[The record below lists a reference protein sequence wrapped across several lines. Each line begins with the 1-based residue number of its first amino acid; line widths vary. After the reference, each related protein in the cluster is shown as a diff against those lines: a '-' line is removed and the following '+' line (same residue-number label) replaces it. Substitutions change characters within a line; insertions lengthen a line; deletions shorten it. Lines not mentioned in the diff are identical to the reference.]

1 MPPRLTLHT
10 LAETLIRESQA
21 PFTLEDYVSRIQ
33 ERWRRRI
40 APDTLDHLKAKL
52 NNHDYLIEVGDNDFL
67 PFRLILNRLG
77 RIPLILYPGKVEQ
90 EEGLLVP
97 GHRLAPFVSCELEEG
112 DLAFVDADGRAI
124 PKQRKTFFIEDVI
137 PYFQYCDER
146 HFPDQIKVNQF
157 VPGKSM
163 LTVTAWDV
171 RALHREHGMKPGDA
185 LQARLEDYRGGT
197 FSLHPYPADRERG
210 DRIRLRSLYIALE
223 RVLSDLFTRKR
234 KGPDRLD
241 KQLLYAL
248 FTLVERRVEIPAFSL
263 PEMVESLN
271 RMRVVRDELRGIHL
285 APDNP
290 SGPEPYVWEVVEQTP
305 TGRTGSLSEI
315 FEDMGLAFN
324 DLEFKAILVSVMATD
339 DFDIE
344 AVFDLL
350 FGAKRDRFYDDRQHK
365 AFYRYLRKMLQGICE
380 ELQCP
385 EPKPVSDI
393 RNQTVGVKLR
403 LIQVLRYLESQQVSL
418 EDLPTEILEVL
429 ADLDEF
435 CTDTLEKLSD
445 RLDPPD
451 VKSIRDMRMTL
462 QMIGPD
468 ADLLEEDIYNNL
480 GIY

>member
-1 MPPRLTLHT
+1 MSQRLTLQT
-10 LAETLIRESQA
+10 LAENLIRESQT

-52 NNHDYLIEVGDNDFL
+52 SNHDYLIEVGDNDFL

-77 RIPLILYPGKVEQ
+77 RIPLVINPGSVEQ
-90 EEGLLVP
+90 EKGLLVP
-97 GHRLAPFVSCELEEG
+97 GHRLAPFVSCELDEG
-112 DLAFVDADGRAI
+112 ELVFVDAEGRDV
-124 PKQRKTFFIEDVI
+124 PKKRKTFFIEDVI
-137 PYFQYCDER
+137 PFFQYCDER

-163 LTVTAWDV
+163 LTLTAWDV
-171 RALHREHGMKPGDA
+171 RPLYSAYGLKPGDA
-185 LQARLEDYRGGT
+185 LQARLEDYRGGV
-197 FSLHPYPADRERG
+197 FSLHPYPAEKGRE

-234 KGPDRLD
+234 QSPDRLD

-248 FTLVERRVEIPAFSL
+248 FTLAERRVEIPAFSL
-263 PEMVESLN
+263 PEMVENLN
-271 RMRVVRDELRGIHL
+271 RMHVVRDEVRGIHM
-285 APDNP
+285 APAHP
-290 SGPEPYVWEVVEQTP
+290 AGPDPYVWEAVEQTP
-305 TGRTGSLSEI
+305 SGRTGSLAEI

-324 DLEFKAILVSVMATD
+324 DLEFKAILVSMMATD

-380 ELQCP
+380 DLQCP

-393 RNQTVGVKLR
+393 RNETVGIKLR
-403 LIQVLRYLESQQVSL
+403 LIQILRYLESQMVNL
-418 EDLPTEILEVL
+418 EDLPAEMLEVL

-435 CTDTLEKLSD
+435 CTETLEKLSD
-445 RLDPPD
+445 RLNPPD
-451 VKSIRDMRMTL
+451 VKSIRDMRLTL
-462 QMIGPD
+462 HMIGPD